1 MPPDPVA
8 PVQRTAV
15 VDLGS
20 NTFRLVVFEAE
31 PGRWWKKADEVF
43 DRVRI
48 GEGQGESGA
57 LEDDPVGRAL
67 EALALY
73 GHFCRARGIDD
84 VRPVA
89 TSAIR
94 EATNR
99 DEFLVRARGEFGW
112 DVRVLS
118 REEEAR
124 YGFLAAVNSTTL
136 TEGGVIDL
144 GGGSLQ
150 LVEVAG
156 RRAISS
162 GSWRLGAV
170 RMTERFLDDGIPPR
184 KQLKAVRAHVRA
196 KLSGQSWLEGAERLV
211 AIGGTVR
218 NLATAAQLSGDL
230 AETYGVQGFLL
241 SRDALDAVIEELAA
255 RPAAER
261 GQISGIKS
269 DRADVILAGAL
280 VLSEVLGLSGATGLE
295 VVEAGL
301 REGVFFEAL
310 LPGDPPAFADVRRS
324 SVENLAHRYDAH
336 EEHVQ
341 HVAELALELWEALR
355 AAGRHDG
362 DPAERELLW
371 AAAMLHDVGAAI
383 GYDDHHKHSRY
394 IILSSGLPGYTPREV
409 ALIAQIAR
417 YHRKGE
423 PTLDNFAPLAEPGDE
438 ALLRR
443 CSALVRLAE
452 DLDRGRDQAVR
463 HVDIRRRGKGEHLEL
478 TADGDETLVRR
489 AVAEQNGL
497 WEEAFA
503 ERLALAA

>member
-1 MPPDPVA
+1 MASGSVA

-20 NTFRLVVFEAE
+20 NTFRLVVFEAA
-31 PGRWWKKADEVF
+31 PGRGWKKADEVF

-48 GEGQGESGA
+48 GEGQGESGDLREA
-57 LEDDPVGRAL
+57 PIARAL

-73 GHFCRARGIDD
+73 GHFCRARGIED

-94 EATNR
+94 EAKNR
-99 DEFLVRARGEFGW
+99 GEFLVRAREALGW
-112 DVRVLS
+112 EVRVLS

-124 YGFLAAVNSTTL
+124 YGFLAAVNSSTITD
-136 TEGGVIDL
+136 GGVIDL

-156 RRAISS
+156 RRPLSS

-170 RMTERFLDDGIPPR
+170 RTTERFLDDGIPTR
-184 KQLKAVRAHVRA
+184 KQQRAVRAHVRD
-196 KLSGQSWLEGAERLV
+196 KLAGEAWLAGAERLV

-218 NLATAAQLSGDL
+218 NLATAAQLAGDL
-230 AETYGVQGFLL
+230 TETYDVQGFVLG
-241 SRDALDAVIEELAA
+241 RDALGAVIEELAA
-255 RPAAER
+255 LPAAER
-261 GQISGIKS
+261 RQVSGVKP
-269 DRADVILAGAL
+269 DRADVILGGAL
-280 VLSEVLGLSGATGLE
+280 VLSEVLELSGAAGLE

-310 LPGDPPAFADVRRS
+310 LPGDPPAFADVRRA

-336 EEHVQ
+336 EEHVL
-341 HVAELALELWEALR
+341 HVAELALELWDALR
-355 AAGRHDG
+355 EAGRHDG
-362 DPAERELLW
+362 STAERELLW
-371 AAAMLHDVGAAI
+371 AAAMLHDIGAAI

-394 IILSSGLPGYTPREV
+394 LILSSGLPGYTPREV

-423 PTLDNFAPLAEPGDE
+423 PTLDNFAPLAEPGDP

-443 CSALVRLAE
+443 CAALVRLAE

-463 HVDIRRRGKGEHLEL
+463 HVDIRPRGKGDHLEL
-478 TADGDETLVRR
+478 TADGDDTLVRR